1 MSIRQ
6 NIKSIARRL
15 SNVRFIGRPVRIMGA
30 ITRLPYYHERQHY
43 FETQQLPGLL
53 HALSDVNGRQ
63 QIMQQGMVESI
74 PVALRALRRDQVD
87 LRTSVQAEIG
97 GLLRRIDELRA
108 SHQAELDGLRAG
120 HQSELAD
127 LRAGH
132 QSELAGLRD
141 EFAPVSRVTSESA
154 ASVRSMLESVQY
166 LLGRVEFV
174 RRELMFEM
182 RYGAKGTGAET
193 KDSGAIEPKVVNQ
206 SKLDQAR
213 ASSLRI
219 NMGCGHVPLDGY
231 MNIDRR
237 GLPGVDVVAE
247 LDNMPFKQGE
257 VDEIFSA
264 HVIEHFPQE
273 QLMRQLFPYWLGL
286 LKPGGKFAAVVPD
299 AQGMIEAYGK
309 GEFSFEQFRHVTFGA
324 QDYDGDF
331 HFAMFTPESLTKLL
345 LEVGFED
352 VVVHVANR
360 ENGDCREFEISAR
373 RPNP

>member
-63 QIMQQGMVESI
+63 QIMHQGMVESI

-97 GLLRRIDELRA
+97 GLLHRIDELRV
-108 SHQAELDGLRAG
+108 S

-127 LRAGH
+127 LRD
-132 QSELAGLRD
+132 EL
-141 EFAPVSRVTSESA
+141 APVSRVTSESA
-154 ASVRSMLESVQY
+154 ASVRNMLESVQY

-182 RYGAKGTGAET
+182 RYGAKTTGAET
-193 KDSGAIEPKVVNQ
+193 AKDSGAIEPKVVNQ

-219 NMGCGHVPLDGY
+219 NMGCGHVLLDGY

-237 GLPGVDVVAE
+237 ALPGVDVVAE
-247 LDNMPFKQGE
+247 LDNMPFMQGE
-257 VDEIFSA
+257 IDEIFSS

-273 QLMRQLFPYWLGL
+273 QLMRQLFPYWFGL

-309 GEFSFEQFRHVTFGA
+309 GEFSFEQLRHVTFGA

-331 HFAMFTPESLTKLL
+331 HFAMFTPESLTRLL

-352 VVVHVANR
+352 VVVLVANR
-360 ENGDCREFEISAR
+360 ENGDCREFEISAK
-373 RPNP
+373 RPSP